1 MLDKVVDDLHDE
13 LQVRRGS
20 KGLERLA
27 AGKSA
32 KADEKEKPAEKKA
45 EKPAGGK
52 LDALLESLTKEERAT
67 LKARL

>member
-32 KADEKEKPAEKKA
+32 KADEKESPADKKA
-45 EKPAGGK
+45 EKPGK

-67 LKARL
+67 LKAKL

>member
-32 KADEKEKPAEKKA
+32 KKDDEKTEPAVDKKA
-45 EKPAGGK
+45 EKPGK